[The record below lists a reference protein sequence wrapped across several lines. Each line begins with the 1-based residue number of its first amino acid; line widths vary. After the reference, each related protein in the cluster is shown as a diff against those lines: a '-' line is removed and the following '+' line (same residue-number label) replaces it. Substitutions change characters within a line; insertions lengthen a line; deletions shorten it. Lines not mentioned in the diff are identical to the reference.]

1 MAKLY
6 RSAQGALVDMEKLR
20 LSNEETIA
28 VGNMKVNARGDQL
41 GPGGRVIKTRNQ
53 LMKEHYQINPATP
66 RLNKPVHKSKTRPVN
81 PVTAEEPVVADSVQ
95 EPAMPVSVAVEEN
108 ISEDRPKF
116 KIKKPT
122 DHTL

>member
-6 RSAQGALVDMEKLR
+6 RSAQGTLVDMEKLR

-53 LMKEHYQINPATP
+53 LMKEHYQINPSTP
-66 RLNKPVHKSKTRPVN
+66 RVSKPVHKSKTRPVR
-81 PVTAEEPVVADSVQ
+81 PATQEEQIPEEPILNTT
-95 EPAMPVSVAVEEN
+95 PTVEE
-108 ISEDRPKF
+108 SLGDDRPKF
-116 KIKKPT
+116 KIKKTT
-122 DHTL
+122 DTTL

>member
-6 RSAQGALVDMEKLR
+6 RSAQGALVDIEKLR

-41 GPGGRVIKTRNQ
+41 GPGGRVVKTRNQ
-53 LMKEHYQINPATP
+53 LMKEHYQVNPAAKLTKP
-66 RLNKPVHKSKTRPVN
+66 IHRPKDRPARPVVQEETTMETLPEVEQIKPV
-81 PVTAEEPVVADSVQ
+81 EPVETPED
-95 EPAMPVSVAVEEN
+95 
-108 ISEDRPKF
+108 DRPKF

-122 DHTL
+122 DTTL